1 MSYYMYYSE
10 SSQHCYFFFLSFM
23 LFIQVESFSTDVIL
37 WILNLIEEKCSSLTM
52 AKSSVTATIQ
62 RTHSRQGSMSVLQ
75 IIQVIAATS
84 LIWLLLDICLFY
96 SSGFMGQDHDLFPDE
111 DNKLPIEKRLS
122 RDRKLKDNSLK
133 FIPHK
138 AIHKSHDNVKL
149 IDSHRIKSNENIMQ
163 HLGDDGGIPQK
174 IESKMLQKQILLEK
188 LNNFKRREPSHEI
201 AKEHM
206 EDNVKAIGDIKEQH
220 EPQQDDERTHGKG
233 CTDDLVPCK
242 ANENKDDAI
251 ENNGDVNPLNEE
263 VNNQAQQVWH
273 NMKDTSVSF
282 EEFYTYNYIAQYFF

>member
-1 MSYYMYYSE
+1 MAVALV
-10 SSQHCYFFFLSFM
+10 FLLQYIWVKTGIPSCVILHVLFSIFTALLFLLQTFM
-23 LFIQVESFSTDVIL
+23 LFIHVESYSTHVIL
-37 WILNLIEEKCSSLTM
+37 WILNLIQERCSSLTM

-84 LIWLLLDICLFY
+84 LIWLVLDICLFY
-96 SSGFMGQDHDLFPDE
+96 SSGFMGQDHDLLSEE

-133 FIPHK
+133 FIPHT

-149 IDSHRIKSNENIMQ
+149 IESHRIKSNENIMQ

-188 LNNFKRREPSHEI
+188 LNNFKRREPPHEI
-201 AKEHM
+201 ANEHI
-206 EDNVKAIGDIKEQH
+206 EDNVKAIVDIKEQH
-220 EPQQDDERTHGKG
+220 EPHQDDGRTHGKG

-242 ANENKDDAI
+242 ADNNKEDANEDDDI
-251 ENNGDVNPLNEE
+251 VNPHNEK
-263 VNNQAQQVWH
+263 VNKQAHQV
-273 NMKDTSVSF
+273 
-282 EEFYTYNYIAQYFF
+282 